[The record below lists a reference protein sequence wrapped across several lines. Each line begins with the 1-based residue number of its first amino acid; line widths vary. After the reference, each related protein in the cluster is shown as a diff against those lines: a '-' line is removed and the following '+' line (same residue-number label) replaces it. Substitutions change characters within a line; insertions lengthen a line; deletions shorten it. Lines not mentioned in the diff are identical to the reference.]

1 MAELETT
8 KEEFN
13 SKKVSLENVND
24 AKKLLSEIN
33 QKIMTI
39 TNNK

>member
-1 MAELETT
+1 MKSLEET

-13 SKKVSLENVND
+13 AKKVSLENVND
-24 AKKLLSEIN
+24 AKKLLSEVN

>member
-1 MAELETT
+1 MSSLEKT

-13 SKKVSLENVND
+13 EKKVSLENVND

-33 QKIMTI
+33 QKIMAI